1 MHLGFYESGFVRV
14 LSQDEIA
21 KLNLLE
27 KITGAQGEWESPSN
41 RGVTMPSD
49 SSLNEQV
56 LNRVG
61 LPVDRFRVF
70 YRVLSARVAYE
81 YIRVVKREKLPPE
94 MLVHLVRQGYWS
106 SELSDIKHVLCVCAN
121 WRSSLSFAPQVLER
135 EGIRGT
141 EALLRKYG
149 FIEEWFLA
157 WFERG
162 MPLEQVTRE
171 PLARHLPSYTYK
183 EVPKEFLPQVSCQ
196 TCIHYQGDTERKPNS
211 ACKGTCSVYVV
222 GGIPKGE
229 RETYS
234 FLSCTHYM
242 PRYGTT
248 VKTMPWDIYRY
259 TYSLPMDISL
269 TEYETLLLSHP
280 EVNLQRRLTKEAIL
294 STKGEELT
302 SLLREKA
309 AKVNMS
315 EYLQDFK
322 LREVPVYFSRR
333 VRKQNEVPSLVE
345 TYKGY
350 RESDDLYKG

>member
-1 MHLGFYESGFVRV
+1 
-14 LSQDEIA
+14 
-21 KLNLLE
+21 
-27 KITGAQGEWESPSN
+27 
-41 RGVTMPSD
+41 
-49 SSLNEQV
+49 
-56 LNRVG
+56 
-61 LPVDRFRVF
+61 
-70 YRVLSARVAYE
+70 
-81 YIRVVKREKLPPE
+81 
-94 MLVHLVRQGYWS
+94 
-106 SELSDIKHVLCVCAN
+106 
-121 WRSSLSFAPQVLER
+121 
-135 EGIRGT
+135 
-141 EALLRKYG
+141 
-149 FIEEWFLA
+149 
-157 WFERG
+157 
-162 MPLEQVTRE
+162 
-171 PLARHLPSYTYK
+171 
-183 EVPKEFLPQVSCQ
+183 
-196 TCIHYQGDTERKPNS
+196 
-211 ACKGTCSVYVV
+211 
-222 GGIPKGE
+222 
-229 RETYS
+229 
-234 FLSCTHYM
+234 M